1 MTRSARDLGVVLW
14 LLCAALLAGCAGDQM
29 SQSTEEVVDDRL
41 LANKVKVALL
51 SDPQVRGRQIMVEGS
66 HGVIQLRGVVHS
78 PAEAQRAVQVAQQV
92 KGVKEVRNHLTVQ

>member
-1 MTRSARDLGVVLW
+1 MRSARDLGVILW
-14 LLCAALLAGCAGDQM
+14 LLCAALIAGWRRRPDESEYGRG
-29 SQSTEEVVDDRL
+29 VDDRL

-51 SDPQVRGRQIMVEGS
+51 SDPQVSGRQIMVEGS
-66 HGVIQLRGVVHS
+66 QGVIQLRGVVHS